1 MRYCQLSS
9 FSHIYLDEYKEPKPS
24 LLCSIRVLIALLSM
38 LGTSIMYITRVNLNI
53 AILAMVQSKDSDP
66 ALKTIEMLAN
76 SSTNILLNNPPA
88 VINQQMVLEP
98 IPLETHG
105 NGEFEWTPPQQGI
118 ILGSFFYG
126 YLSTQVIGGR
136 LAESYIPPDKLI
148 FIALSSSGIINLLT
162 PFLARNSWL
171 LFICSRILLG
181 AFQGVVYPAFYC
193 LFSRWIPSNE
203 RSTFV
208 PWLDAG
214 SIMGT
219 ILISASSGKIILYFS
234 NFGGW
239 PVVFYFSGALALL
252 WSLLWISFVRSNP
265 EDHPLITKEELS
277 LLSNDKQSQQQDN
290 QSNNISPYWFNILTS
305 PIFLGVLA
313 TKICYGVVFDFV
325 SQKIPAYLQGV
336 IGLPVDETGISFSF
350 IMIGYMGTLLSCGAI
365 ADYLIKNSSLR
376 TATIRKLFQFTSAM
390 IMIVSLL
397 LISEIGL
404 SKWPNVFLLAALM
417 LGYGFTSGGDLPSV
431 VDISGP
437 LSGTVFALMNTLCSI
452 SGFMVPYL
460 VGIVIAPSPTS
471 VNLWRCLFISGAI
484 IMGIG
489 LISFVTFSSAN
500 LQTHWFRQKESDEKE
515 ALKIPVVQL
524 EYKNSLSLS
533 LVPPSNYIPR
543 YDTFPIGSVDNRY
556 QRSFNI

>member
-1 MRYCQLSS
+1 M
-9 FSHIYLDEYKEPKPS
+9 
-24 LLCSIRVLIALLSM
+24 
-38 LGTSIMYITRVNLNI
+38 
-53 AILAMVQSKDSDP
+53 
-66 ALKTIEMLAN
+66 
-76 SSTNILLNNPPA
+76 
-88 VINQQMVLEP
+88 
-98 IPLETHG
+98 
-105 NGEFEWTPPQQGI
+105 
-118 ILGSFFYG
+118 
-126 YLSTQVIGGR
+126 
-136 LAESYIPPDKLI
+136 
-148 FIALSSSGIINLLT
+148 
-162 PFLARNSWL
+162 
-171 LFICSRILLG
+171 
-181 AFQGVVYPAFYC
+181 
-193 LFSRWIPSNE
+193 
-203 RSTFV
+203 
-208 PWLDAG
+208 
-214 SIMGT
+214 
-219 ILISASSGKIILYFS
+219 
-234 NFGGW
+234 
-239 PVVFYFSGALALL
+239 ALL

-489 LISFVTFSSAN
+489 LISFVTFSSSN